1 MYENT
6 STFISYFIL
15 FFQGD
20 RTAVRLTGE
29 HRRYDYIN
37 ANEITVF

>member
-1 MYENT
+1 MINL
-6 STFISYFIL
+6 II
-15 FFQGD
+15 FFEFEGD

-37 ANEITVF
+37 ANEIKVIY